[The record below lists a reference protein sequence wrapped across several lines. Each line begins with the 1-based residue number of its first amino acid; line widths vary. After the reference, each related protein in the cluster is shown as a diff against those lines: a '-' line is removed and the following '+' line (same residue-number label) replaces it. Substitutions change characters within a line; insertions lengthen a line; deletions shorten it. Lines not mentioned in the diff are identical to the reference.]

1 MFLSLG
7 HSNFGRFRQN
17 PNCCSSETMKFWG
30 VEVKGAQRLK
40 VKLGGRSLCLRYATI
55 GEIKEEVAEVIVHV
69 HGKNRKHKLATLKP
83 RTGPQQLLDWMLE
96 EDFTIT
102 HTLTNGSVCLL
113 GGITRKSYKDYPYPK
128 HATVLLS

>member
-1 MFLSLG
+1 MGYAIYLLYL
-7 HSNFGRFRQN
+7 QL
-17 PNCCSSETMKFWG
+17 PIQLT
-30 VEVKGAQRLK
+30 K
-40 VKLGGRSLCLRYATI
+40 VVCNQATI

-69 HGKNRKHKLATLKP
+69 HGKNKRRKLATLKP

-102 HTLTNGSVCLL
+102 YTLTNGSVCLL

-128 HATVLLS
+128 HATVLLT